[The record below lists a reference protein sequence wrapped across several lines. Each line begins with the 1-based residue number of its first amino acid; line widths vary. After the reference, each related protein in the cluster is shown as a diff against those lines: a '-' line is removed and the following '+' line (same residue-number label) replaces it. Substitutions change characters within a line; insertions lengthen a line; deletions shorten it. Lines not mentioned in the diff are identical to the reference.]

1 MALNPSTLTFL
12 ASLTTWWIYHSFEPA
27 DLLSTSLLLFGVPT
41 MLIAFLRA
49 QFTSLV
55 TAVLTTFVSYYFI
68 LLALVI
74 GYRLSPFH
82 PLAQYPGPLPGK
94 ISKLWDVWMTAKGSH
109 HQYVRALH
117 DKYGDIVRIGP
128 NELSIRHEDAIA
140 PILTRDLRKGPYYDS
155 RQADGKRALDGI
167 RDFVEHAA
175 RRKPWTKATSISAI
189 KGYSEY
195 LTKTVDEL
203 VQALDVK
210 QEVDISDWMTFVAF
224 DFMGEMIF
232 STEFGMI
239 KAGKDTTGIWHAL
252 EEGTFAAGILSHIPW
267 IFDFLKHL
275 PQGGSA
281 FAVLQIIGARIAKQ
295 RIEAGSSK
303 RDLFHYLVSEDES
316 TGIKLT
322 HEAAISDGMMS
333 IVAGSDTSATNL
345 THLFYFLLKNPE
357 MKKRL
362 QEEID
367 HIFPQGEETADYTKQ
382 SEMPYL
388 NACIN
393 ESLRL
398 YPAVLFGLQRRVEKG
413 TGGRMIGPF
422 FVPEGTQVSADLFS
436 LHRDPRYFSP
446 IPDTF
451 WPDRW
456 LTQSSYTLPSGDTI
470 PSTQLIH
477 NKAVFNPFS
486 AGRQNC
492 AGKSIAWIEMRAIM
506 CAVLQRFDIDA
517 VDGFELESYEK
528 SLVEV
533 YVTHRGA
540 LPLRLKTRY

>member
-1 MALNPSTLTFL
+1 MAFKPSTLTFL
-12 ASLTTWWIYHSFEPA
+12 ASLTGWWIYHLFEPT
-27 DLLSTSLLLFGVPT
+27 DLLSTSLLLLGVPT
-41 MLIAFLRA
+41 VLTTLLQV

-55 TAVLTTFVSYYFI
+55 TAVLAIFVSYYFI
-68 LLALVI
+68 LLALVT

-94 ISKLWDVWMTAKGSH
+94 MSKLWDAWMTAKGNH

-128 NELSIRHEDAIA
+128 NELSIRHGDAIA
-140 PILTRDLRKGPYYDS
+140 PILTKDLRKGPYYDS
-155 RQADGKRALDGI
+155 RQADGKPALDGI

-175 RRKPWTKATSISAI
+175 RRKPWTKAMSISAM

-203 VQALDVK
+203 VQALEVR
-210 QEVDISDWMTFVAF
+210 QEVDISDWMTFAAF

-267 IFDFLKHL
+267 ILNFLKYS

-281 FAVLQIIGARIAKQ
+281 FVVLQTIGARIAKQ
-295 RIEAGSSK
+295 RIEAGSNK

-316 TGIKLT
+316 TGMKLNI
-322 HEAAISDGMMS
+322 EAAISDGMMS
-333 IVAGSDTSATNL
+333 IIAGSDTSATNL
-345 THLFYFLLKNPE
+345 THLFYFLLKNPK

-367 HIFPQGEETADYTKQ
+367 RVFPQGEETADYTKQ

-393 ESLRL
+393 EALRL
-398 YPAVLFGLQRRVEKG
+398 YPAVLLGLQRRVEKG

-422 FVPEGTQVSADLFS
+422 FVPEGTQVSAHLFS
-436 LHRDPRYFSP
+436 LHRDPRYFYP

-470 PSTQLIH
+470 PSTQLTH

-486 AGRQNC
+486 AGRQSC
-492 AGKSIAWIEMRAIM
+492 AGKLIAWMEMRAIM
-506 CAVLQRFDIDA
+506 CGVLQKFDIDPIN
-517 VDGFELESYEK
+517 GSEFESYENG
-528 SLVEV
+528 LVEV
-533 YVTHRGA
+533 YITHRGA
-540 LPLRLKTRY
+540 LPLRLKARY